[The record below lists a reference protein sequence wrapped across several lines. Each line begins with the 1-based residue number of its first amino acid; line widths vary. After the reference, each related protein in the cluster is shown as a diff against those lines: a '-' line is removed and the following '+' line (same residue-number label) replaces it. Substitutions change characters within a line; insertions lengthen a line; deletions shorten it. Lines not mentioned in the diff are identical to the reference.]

1 MLLFRTLEIPT
12 TPAMAKFLCV
22 QALGPIRLIEIT
34 LCLQYRTV
42 HRKALIVS
50 DVRVYTR
57 ASSLGTQGIH
67 PEKMRPEFCVFS
79 GLSMSI
85 DEFLYSKSTTKLS
98 KIHNPL
104 RYKAILDLRH

>member
-85 DEFLYSKSTTKLS
+85 DECRRLNPGGKKLQDAGPCLLS
-98 KIHNPL
+98 PTQEC
-104 RYKAILDLRH
+104 R